1 MPSETPYC
9 FAKIENVFPMGD
21 DGLRHTPESCM
32 VCRYKT
38 ACLRAAIN
46 SADGVTVEL
55 ERVDRAYEAGM
66 IGFVSRWSRR
76 KTLHRKKTPG
86 GR

>member
-1 MPSETPYC
+1 MPSDTPYC
-9 FAKIENVFPMGD
+9 FAKMENVFPMGE

-32 VCRYKT
+32 VCRFKT
-38 ACLRAAIN
+38 ACLRQALEGAE
-46 SADGVTVEL
+46 GVTVEL

-76 KTLHRKKTPG
+76 KTLSRKKPPCD
-86 GR
+86 

>member
-38 ACLRAAIN
+38 ACLRAAI
-46 SADGVTVEL
+46 SGADGVAVEL

-76 KTLHRKKTPG
+76 KTLHRKKPPE